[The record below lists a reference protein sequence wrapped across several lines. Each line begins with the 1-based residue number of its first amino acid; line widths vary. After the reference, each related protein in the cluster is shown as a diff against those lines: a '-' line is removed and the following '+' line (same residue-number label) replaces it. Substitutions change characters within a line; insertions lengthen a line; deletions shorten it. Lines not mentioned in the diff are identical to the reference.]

1 MFTNESK
8 IIQLLFS
15 KSSIF
20 VNCFRERSYIAIRKK
35 IILKWSFLVLNTIS
49 YLLMLMNTS
58 QLHLFNWQG
67 LGLMRVISI
76 SFVYT
81 GLLVRAFPQSTTLVV
96 LIAGNLPCYL
106 HFAFCLYGWSNSNLA
121 LMYLSN
127 RTVSEII
134 YNIKRLKGSTLE
146 PCIAG
151 ELKLEGGLD
160 WKWAT

>member
-20 VNCFRERSYIAIRKK
+20 VNCFKERSYIAIRKK

-81 GLLVRAFPQSTTLVV
+81 GLLVRAFPQSH
-96 LIAGNLPCYL
+96 NLSRTYRWKSSL
-106 HFAFCLYGWSNSNLA
+106 LLAFCFLCVWLIKLKSSPHVSQQRPLFKSC
-121 LMYLSN
+121 LWQYLLI
-127 RTVSEII
+127 RKVSKMFLLVI
-134 YNIKRLKGSTLE
+134 N
-146 PCIAG
+146 
-151 ELKLEGGLD
+151 D
-160 WKWAT
+160 